1 MSLAAPQMAVGK
13 RLQQLLER
21 RCSEMQNT
29 SPVPALL
36 SKAIPCTLDLAL
48 KLLALSKSKDVDASL
63 TVPVCFSP

>member
-36 SKAIPCTLDLAL
+36 SKAIPCTSDLAL
-48 KLLALSKSKDVDASL
+48 KLRLAPMLFVDASL